1 MHSIL
6 RYAAMATVAGAL
18 TFGQTEKA
26 DQKAADKTAKSGAG
40 GGSVTGCLTKGDAAG
55 QYTLATKGGRTLRV
69 SGGADLEKHAANH
82 TVTLTGTRKG
92 DMFEATAVK
101 HVSATCD
108 MEGAASGSKTGARGE
123 ERGRT
128 DRSTDRST
136 DKTKPERK

>member
-1 MHSIL
+1 MQSIL
-6 RYAAMATVAGAL
+6 RYAAIATVASAL

-26 DQKAADKTAKSGAG
+26 DQKAADKSAKSGAEG
-40 GGSVTGCLTKGDAAG
+40 GGVTGCLTKGDATG
-55 QYTLATKGGRTLRV
+55 QYTLTRKDGTTLRV
-69 SGGADLEKHAANH
+69 SGSADLEKHAANH

-92 DMFEATAVK
+92 EMFEATAIK

-108 MEGAASGSKTGARGE
+108 MEGTTSGSKGARDQ
-123 ERGRT
+123 ERGKT